1 MSTPE
6 ETAEAA
12 EVAAPDELRE
22 QLAEHRASLAE
33 LEALLAADPDDA
45 EARAAADDTREVI
58 ALTGEG
64 SRGAAA
70 RRGAAQGRTGWGS
83 CGGARCARACA
94 SVAVVCGWLV
104 SMLRGAVR
112 LCPWNVATGEG
123 ARSCERMLSASQLTR
138 RPLAR
143 ARMTC
148 RGTSRRGRGCA
159 GWWKRRQCWQRS

>member
-1 MSTPE
+1 MSTPA
-6 ETAEAA
+6 ETAEAAEAA

-70 RRGAAQGRTGWGS
+70 RRGAGEDGLGQMWR
-83 CGGARCARACA
+83 RPVRACLRI
-94 SVAVVCGWLV
+94 SRCCVRVVG
-104 SMLRGAVR
+104 
-112 LCPWNVATGEG
+112 
-123 ARSCERMLSASQLTR
+123 
-138 RPLAR
+138 
-143 ARMTC
+143 
-148 RGTSRRGRGCA
+148 
-159 GWWKRRQCWQRS
+159 